1 MKKIFLVI
9 ASVCSIVNSYSQD
22 TIQFVSKQI
31 LVVKISEIGLSDV
44 KYNRFDNL
52 TGPQYIVS
60 KKEISFI
67 KFANG
72 QIDRFQETVVEAPP
86 VVYNNV
92 PEAPAGPTKIQAYG
106 NRLSYNNRNLNDTKL
121 LMLIQ
126 NYPSEEGKSKLK
138 KEYVLMKNYKS
149 TQYIVG
155 FSGLGLGLACP
166 IIGGVIAADTPSNG
180 LLFIKNNNVQTVM
193 ISAVAGIIVGVTCSV
208 ISSVFKAKRYKK
220 RREIATIYNEFK

>member
-9 ASVCSIVNSYSQD
+9 ASVCSILNNYSQD

-31 LVVKISEIGLSDV
+31 LVVKVSEIGVSDV

-52 TGPQYIVS
+52 SGPQYIVS
-60 KKEISFI
+60 KKDISFI

-72 QIDRFQETVVEAPP
+72 QIDRFQETVTETPP

-92 PEAPAGPTKIQAYG
+92 PEEPAGPTKIQAYG
-106 NRLSYNNRNLNDTKL
+106 NHLSYNNHNLNDAKL

-126 NYPSEEGKSKLK
+126 NYPSEEGKSRLK
-138 KEYVLMKNYKS
+138 KEFLLMKNYKS
-149 TQYIVG
+149 TQYIIG
-155 FSGLGLGLACP
+155 FTGLGLGLASP
-166 IIGGVIAADTPSNG
+166 IIGGIIASDTPSNG
-180 LLFIKNNNVQTVM
+180 LLFMKNNNVQTVV
-193 ISAVAGIIVGVTCSV
+193 ISAVVGLVVGITCSA
-208 ISSVFKAKRYKK
+208 ISSGFKAKRYKK